1 MKIRTSLVLACF
13 LLSVVPLGV
22 IVVYSYFSSRH
33 ALQRAYHAEAVRMTA
48 QLDRRLSTIRDELQ
62 QRLAEVSALPDPSE
76 GNVLMTMGDAASLV
90 NSIEINPVVRDVA
103 PKPPTPGT
111 PAAAP
116 EHRMVIRIPRI
127 RVPRFTMSQGQRQN
141 LQSISQLAG
150 KLRAPGLTDEQRQE
164 LQQQIGAVQAEFNK
178 SMQES
183 QKEFAKS
190 IAESVKQRQEQRA
203 EVIQQQREAAREAAD
218 NQRDQAM
225 EEADRRREKA
235 QDEAD
240 ARADASSNASADA
253 QSSSSD
259 ESGQEVNVGNLQAH
273 VSTKRVVHRI
283 LSSPEDATERD
294 EIPFAIDRD
303 GNVYTRNDS
312 DLQTLQ
318 RVGIPQR
325 VTKGQRLNDVPNWV
339 VVAQQEPE
347 SGLQVGVARPVGEDL
362 EELRNTSAK
371 NFGYGVALIFVA
383 LIGIV
388 PVANHITGDIALVTR
403 GAERIAHGDLTTR
416 LPVRSN
422 NEVGQLA
429 TAFNRMA
436 EDLSLQQQTI
446 VEQERAAIEYE
457 RKSVELEEARRFQLS
472 MLPKEVPQLDA
483 YDIAVFTHTAAEVGG
498 DYYDFHVEDGG
509 MALTIGDATGHG
521 ARAGTMVA
529 VIKALFAGY
538 SDDATPS
545 QFLRDAGEKIR
556 RMDLG
561 RMAMALSLAR
571 FHGRSVTLASAG
583 MPPVYVHRHDRDA
596 VEEIA
601 IGATPLGTIGD
612 GYRDTRID
620 LASGDTMLFLSDGF
634 PELMNAAG
642 QQLGYPAAME
652 AFAAA
657 AKASDANAVIAS
669 LQNVARNWHG
679 EQPPND
685 DVTFVVVRARESARS
700 FSA

>member
-90 NSIEINPVVRDVA
+90 NSIEINPVLPAVV
-103 PKPPTPGT
+103 PKPPAPGA
-111 PAAAP
+111 PAP
-116 EHRMVIRIPRI
+116 PGHHMVIRIPPIRI
-127 RVPRFTMSQGQRQN
+127 PRFAMSQGQRQY
-141 LQSISQLAG
+141 LKSISELAG
-150 KLRAPGLTDEQRQE
+150 KLRAPGLTDEQRQQ
-164 LQQQIGAVQAEFNK
+164 LQQKIGEAQTEFNQ

-190 IAESVKQRQEQRA
+190 IAESVKQQQEQRE
-203 EVIQQQREAAREAAD
+203 EVIQQQRDAAREAAD
-218 NQRDQAM
+218 KQRDQAM
-225 EEADRRREKA
+225 EEADRLREKA

-240 ARADASSNASADA
+240 ARAEASSNA
-253 QSSSSD
+253 QSSSGN

-273 VSTKRVVHRI
+273 VSTKRIVHRI

-294 EIPFAIDRD
+294 EIPFAIDRE

-339 VVAQQEPE
+339 VVAQQEPGT
-347 SGLQVGVARPVGEDL
+347 GLQVGVARPVGEDL

-388 PVANHITGDIALVTR
+388 PVANHITGDIDLVTR

-571 FHGRSVTLASAG
+571 FRGRSVTLASAG
-583 MPPVYVHRHDRDA
+583 MPPVYIHRRDRDA

-620 LASGDTMLFLSDGF
+620 LAPGDTMLFMSDGF

-642 QQLGYPAAME
+642 QQLGYPAAIE

-657 AKASDANAVIAS
+657 AKAADVNAVIAS